1 MEQDFI
7 NDLSR
12 KSSDHSINNSIGFIK
27 KQSIRANEDNTEF
40 EYVQKKN
47 ALFEFVE
54 NPKSMKNSIIFPDD
68 LLHQETAELQSLIDM
83 DLKTIFE
90 SILYPDDFRG
100 LVVKVG
106 CFNKKNILEFIHQKS
121 LLSVQENLV

>member
-1 MEQDFI
+1 
-7 NDLSR
+7 
-12 KSSDHSINNSIGFIK
+12 
-27 KQSIRANEDNTEF
+27 
-40 EYVQKKN
+40 
-47 ALFEFVE
+47 
-54 NPKSMKNSIIFPDD
+54 MKNSIIFPYD

-90 SILYPDDFRG
+90 SILYPEDFRG

-121 LLSVQENLV
+121 LLSVQENLVSFDKFI